1 MIDLMI
7 DDSDETPNAV
17 RTSQRSTDRART
29 ALLFRARDRA
39 ANHLV
44 HAAPSVGGT
53 PSFQRR
59 PTLLQAK
66 RATCGWMDVG
76 GRRGYLCDSMCA
88 VTDCRQQG
96 SSAVQGQ

>member
-1 MIDLMI
+1 MIDLMM

-76 GRRGYLCDSMCA
+76 GRRGY
-88 VTDCRQQG
+88 VTVCVR
-96 SSAVQGQ
+96 